1 MASDERNVTCH
12 SLLATY
18 VLVFAVMWYSIG
30 TEIPLTQTLSHNHRG
45 NFPSL
50 DFVVS
55 SVERWEGL
63 REGDIFLWEQV
74 LSSFLQPPSSPF
86 GKGDLVAAML
96 RYDILCNSVNL
107 RGIL

>member
-18 VLVFAVMWYSIG
+18 VLVFAVLWYSIG
-30 TEIPLTQTLSHNHRG
+30 TEIPLTQTLSHKGLG

-63 REGDIFLWEQV
+63 REGDIFSGGQV
-74 LSSFLQPPSSPF
+74 LAGFYNPLHPP
-86 GKGDLVAAML
+86 LV
-96 RYDILCNSVNL
+96 
-107 RGIL
+107 RGIW

>member
-1 MASDERNVTCH
+1 MEI
-12 SLLATY
+12 SLAICYPILATY
-18 VLVFAVMWYSIG
+18 VLVVAVLCYSIG
-30 TEIPLTQTLSHNHRG
+30 TKIPLTQALSHKGRR

-63 REGDIFLWEQV
+63 REVDIFSGGQV

-86 GKGDLVAAML
+86 GKGDLAAIQ
-96 RYDILCNSVNL
+96 YSV
-107 RGIL
+107 